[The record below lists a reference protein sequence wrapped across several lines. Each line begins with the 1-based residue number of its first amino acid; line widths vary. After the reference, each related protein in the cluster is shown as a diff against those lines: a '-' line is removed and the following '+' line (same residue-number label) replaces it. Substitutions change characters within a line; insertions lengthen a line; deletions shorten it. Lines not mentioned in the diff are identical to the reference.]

1 MSVFRRGGPAQP
13 QAGAPSGQQR
23 LTWRE
28 KRWERRRR
36 RRVFEE
42 VLGWLL
48 VPLILVGGYWL
59 VSAVL
64 GALGTSPGA
73 IIDGIQ
79 AVIGAAR

>member
-1 MSVFRRGGPAQP
+1 MIRWRRGGPAQP
-13 QAGAPSGQQR
+13 QAGAAPGHP
-23 LTWRE
+23 LTGRE

-36 RRVFEE
+36 RRRVEE
-42 VLGWLL
+42 ALGWVL
-48 VPLILVGGYWL
+48 VPVILVGSYWL
-59 VSAVL
+59 VNALL

>member
-1 MSVFRRGGPAQP
+1 MSLWRQGGPVRP
-13 QAGAPSGQQR
+13 QAGTVPGQR

-36 RRVFEE
+36 RRVLEE
-42 VLGWLL
+42 ALGWVL
-48 VPLILVGGYWL
+48 VPVILIGGYWL
-59 VSAVL
+59 VAAL
-64 GALGTSPGA
+64 LDMLGTSPSA